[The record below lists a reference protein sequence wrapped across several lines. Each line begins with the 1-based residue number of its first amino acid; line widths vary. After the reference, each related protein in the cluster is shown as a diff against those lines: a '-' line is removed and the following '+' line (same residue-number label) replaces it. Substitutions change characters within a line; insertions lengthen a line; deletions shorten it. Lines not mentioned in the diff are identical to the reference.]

1 MRPFSAGLRDRLAG
15 AVRPFLLLV
24 CGVLGAAALLNA
36 QIYASRTN
44 LFEMF
49 FKDATESIIIQFK
62 DGDIFIYST
71 LEIGR
76 VTVDPAQMVDH
87 LVRQKGKKL
96 SDIIQITHNHFSEQ
110 GFTREDEAFCRYLE
124 ERGFTGDFCI
134 YHTQSKKVET
144 RKANVRRK

>member
-1 MRPFSAGLRDRLAG
+1 MKIYLIGFS
-15 AVRPFLLLV
+15 LV
-24 CGVLGAAALLNA
+24 FVGFCLGAAALLNA

-49 FKDATESIIIQFK
+49 FKDATESIIVQFK

-71 LEIGR
+71 LEIGA

-87 LVRQKGKKL
+87 LTRLKGKKV
-96 SDIIQITHNHFSEQ
+96 SDIIQVTHNHFSEQ

-134 YHTQSKKVET
+134 YHTESKKLEI
-144 RKANVRRK
+144 RKHEGGK